1 METKKFMTS
10 ALLVFGLLTTP
21 FQLLGQEPKI
31 EPPKLL
37 AVMLHADWCATCKTL
52 EPKIAKV
59 KQDFQGQPILFTQF
73 DLTDDF
79 TKDQAARYAALLGL
93 EDLYRENA
101 NKTGFMFLIEW
112 PSKRVLG
119 KITKEK
125 TPEQIK
131 SMLTHAQ
138 MGHPV
143 GN

>member
-1 METKKFMTS
+1 MRKVLAF
-10 ALLVFGLLTTP
+10 AVLT
-21 FQLLGQEPKI
+21 LGFLTAPIHMLAQEAKI
-31 EPPKLL
+31 EPPKVL
-37 AVMLHADWCATCKTL
+37 AVMFHADWCSTCKVL
-52 EPKIAKV
+52 EPKINQV
-59 KQDFQGQPILFTQF
+59 KRDFQNQPVLFTQF

-93 EDLYRENA
+93 EDLYRENS

-131 SMLTHAQ
+131 SMLTHSQ

-143 GN
+143 GD